1 MVGTKRT
8 TAKESESEYL
18 QQQITNTVDNSHRQ
32 KTNLFT
38 CVCSLGMFGRA
49 TIISDALMNPK
60 YQFLVKEQSRQTLPK
75 HDTNPRNSI
84 NQICPKQKTAWQV
97 LWLWWLNQSSTFR
110 REPGCS
116 NRYKSTN
123 HGKGTDNLLPQNAK
137 PHFWRMRPSP
147 ALLWWSCNTVKPRI
161 GQWLPRPT
169 QDHWR
174 SSREQVGYQQT

>member
-1 MVGTKRT
+1 MIGTKRT

-97 LWLWWLNQSSTFR
+97 LWLWWMNQSSTFK
-110 REPGCS
+110 G
-116 NRYKSTN
+116 NLVAATATN
-123 HGKGTDNLLPQNAK
+123 
-137 PHFWRMRPSP
+137 
-147 ALLWWSCNTVKPRI
+147 
-161 GQWLPRPT
+161 
-169 QDHWR
+169 
-174 SSREQVGYQQT
+174 QQTMEKERIICCPKTRNHTSGACARRLPFFDGVATLSNLELVNDFRDQHKIIAGQVASK